1 MTSAGKTVADIRED
15 RARGWTRRLRRP
27 PVGGEHAHDRLQAAG
42 PQVATA
48 MLAHKIAIGR
58 SWPSLPNHVRVT
70 LGTRE
75 EMAKFKAAFAKVM
88 AV

>member
-1 MTSAGKTVADIRED
+1 MI
-15 RARGWTRRLRRP
+15 
-27 PVGGEHAHDRLQAAG
+27 
-42 PQVATA
+42 
-48 MLAHKIAIGR
+48 AHKVAIGR

-75 EMAKFKAAFAKVM
+75 EMARFKTAFAKVM